1 MKIQFLKAEEK
12 DVPEI
17 LEMMGEF
24 NAIDNYPFDKAR
36 TKKNLI
42 EFLGNQN
49 LGRTWIIKKDSQ
61 YIGYIILGFGFS
73 FEHNGRDAFIDELYL
88 RTEYRHKGFG
98 NLAMDFILEEA
109 PKLGVSVIHLEVEQ
123 HNKGASTLYR
133 KKGFRDTGR
142 ILLSRKIGDSKG
154 D

>member
-1 MKIQFLKAEEK
+1 MKIQFLKAEEN

-42 EFLGNQN
+42 DLLGNQN
-49 LGRTWIIKKDSQ
+49 LGRAWIIKKDGQ

-88 RTEYRHKGFG
+88 RPEFRHKGYG
-98 NLAMDFILEEA
+98 KLAMDFILEEV
-109 PKLGVSVIHLEVEQ
+109 PILGINVIHLEVEQ
-123 HNKGASTLYR
+123 HNKGASILYR
-133 KKGFRDTGR
+133 KKGFIDNGR
-142 ILLSRKIGDSKG
+142 ILLSRKIGNQKD